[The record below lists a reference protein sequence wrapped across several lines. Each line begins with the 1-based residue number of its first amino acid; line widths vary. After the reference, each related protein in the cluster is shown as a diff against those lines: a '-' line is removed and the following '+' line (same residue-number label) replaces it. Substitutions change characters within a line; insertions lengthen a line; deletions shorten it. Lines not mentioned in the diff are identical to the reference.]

1 MIKVGDKAHN
11 FSLPD
16 QSGKIHS
23 LSDYKG
29 KWLILYFYPKDDT
42 PGCTKEACGFRDLTR
57 KYSNKG
63 VKILGISKD
72 SVSSHKKFA
81 EKYLL
86 DFPIL
91 SDESKEVI
99 KAYGAWGIKK
109 FMGKEFEGTQRK
121 TFVIN
126 PEGEITKV
134 YENVNPLA
142 HAKQV
147 LQDIFL

>member
-1 MIKVGDKAHN
+1 MIKVEDKAHD

-16 QSGKIHS
+16 QNGEIHS

-29 KWLILYFYPKDDT
+29 KWLVLYFYPKDNT
-42 PGCTKEACGFRDLTR
+42 PGCTKEACGFRDLTEE
-57 KYSNKG
+57 YSDRG
-63 VKILGISKD
+63 IKILGISKD
-72 SVSSHKKFA
+72 SLFSHKKFSN
-81 EKYLL
+81 KYLL

-109 FMGKEFEGTQRK
+109 FMGREFEGTTRK

-126 PEGEITKV
+126 PKGKISKI
-134 YENVNPLA
+134 YQNVNPLS
-142 HAKQV
+142 HAQEV
-147 LQDIFL
+147 LKDIPL